1 MKISNKINGM
11 ENAEA
16 YSSEK
21 WETGK
26 LFEVNLKLCVIRVS
40 DCKCVCG
47 SLNDYLI

>member
-26 LFEVNLKLCVIRVS
+26 LFEVNLKLCVIRV
-40 DCKCVCG
+40 KV
-47 SLNDYLI
+47 LNLFGIFL